1 MVQVIQE
8 IKLDFNDVML
18 RPMTS
23 SLNSRAEVLMER
35 TFTFKNSP
43 KTWTGVPI
51 IAANMDTV
59 GTIGMAKVLQKHK
72 IITALHK
79 FYSVKELA
87 ENIPFSKTVAE
98 GDLDLN
104 YVAFSTGIRTEDF
117 KRLEE
122 FKKSEL
128 PNYIHFICIDV
139 PNGYI
144 PAFFEG
150 CKKIR
155 QMFPDH
161 ILMAGNVV
169 TADVTERLIQDCGI
183 DIVKVGIGP
192 GEACTTRA
200 LTGVGYPQLSAV
212 METAN
217 AAHGLRGHIV
227 SDGGCRTPGDVAKA
241 FAGGAD
247 FVMLGGMLAGHDES
261 GGEVIEKDGQKFVKF
276 YGMSSAEAMEKHYG
290 GVASHRA
297 PEGRSI
303 LKPYKGPA
311 EKTVLEILGGVRS
324 SATYI
329 GAETIKQMHKRA
341 TFVRLK

>member
-1 MVQVIQE
+1 
-8 IKLDFNDVML
+8 
-18 RPMTS
+18 MTS
-23 SLNSRAEVLMER
+23 SLNSRSEVIMER
-35 TFTFKNSP
+35 TFKFKHSS

-59 GTIGMAKVLQKHK
+59 GTIEMALVLQKHK

-79 FYSVKELA
+79 FIEPQEIANAASAL
-87 ENIPFSKTVAE
+87 N
-98 GDLDLN
+98 LDLN
-104 YVAFSTGIRTEDF
+104 HIAFSTGIRPQDF
-117 KRLEE
+117 DRLEKFKEQAIDYGTHKRLLREE
-122 FKKSEL
+122 I
-128 PNYIHFICIDV
+128 NIICIDV

-144 PAFFEG
+144 DSFIDG
-150 CKKIR
+150 CIR
-155 QMFPDH
+155 IRSMFPEH
-161 ILMAGNVV
+161 ILIAGNVV
-169 TADVTERLIQDCGI
+169 TADITERLIQYAGI

-217 AAHGLRGHIV
+217 GAHGLRGHIV

-261 GGEVIEKDGQKFVKF
+261 GGEIIEKDGQKFVKF
-276 YGMSSAEAMEKHYG
+276 YGMSSAEAMDKHYG

-303 LKPYKGPA
+303 LKPYKGPV

-329 GAETIKQMHKRA
+329 GAENIKQMHKRA